1 VIAQQL
7 PQTSRGSQESHL
19 DQGDAAVEMALVL
32 PLLLFLRMGIIEFG
46 RAFNAQIPLS
56 QTAREGFRLA
66 LLNTGAILTDQQN
79 DLIDGN
85 IDGTGV
91 PGLGFYAV
99 PLAG

>member
-7 PQTSRGSQESHL
+7 PQTSRGPQESHL
-19 DQGDAAVEMALVL
+19 DHGDAAVEMALVL

-56 QTAREGFRLA
+56 RAAGEGFRLA
-66 LLNTGAILTDQQN
+66 SSNTGTTLPGQQN
-79 DLIDGN
+79 DVIDGN
-85 IDGTGV
+85 IDGTGA
-91 PGLGFYAV
+91 PGLGFCAV